1 MALFKKKNKRVVQ
14 DTRGDKVLHFF
25 TTCVLIL
32 VILVVGYPILYV
44 ISSSLSDSASL
55 SSGRVTIFPLV
66 FDSAA
71 SQYKFGVDL
80 SGYKFVLSYDMVV
93 RGFLNSLLYTVLG
106 TAISLVMIILMA
118 YPISKPNFQGR
129 KPISKLLVFAM
140 LVSAGLVPHYLLMT
154 SLGLNGTI
162 WAVVLSG
169 SLNITNVFIMRT
181 SFKNSIPRDVFDAAK
196 LDGANDFQCLVR
208 IALPLAKATVSVLTL
223 YAAVRYWNNY
233 FNAMLYLANRQEL
246 WPLPLVLRNFLLSSK
261 EMSSGGLSA
270 SQQEAF
276 AKSGIYQIQFCLIVV
291 ASAPVLVLYSI
302 VQKFFEKGVM
312 IGSVKG

>member
-14 DTRGDKVLHFF
+14 DTRGDKVQHFF

-154 SLGLNGTI
+154 SLGLNEIG
-162 WAVVLSG
+162 
-169 SLNITNVFIMRT
+169 R
-181 SFKNSIPRDVFDAAK
+181 
-196 LDGANDFQCLVR
+196 
-208 IALPLAKATVSVLTL
+208 
-223 YAAVRYWNNY
+223 
-233 FNAMLYLANRQEL
+233 
-246 WPLPLVLRNFLLSSK
+246 
-261 EMSSGGLSA
+261 A
-270 SQQEAF
+270 SCRER
-276 AKSGIYQIQFCLIVV
+276 V
-291 ASAPVLVLYSI
+291 
-302 VQKFFEKGVM
+302 
-312 IGSVKG
+312 

>member
-1 MALFKKKNKRVVQ
+1 
-14 DTRGDKVLHFF
+14 
-25 TTCVLIL
+25 
-32 VILVVGYPILYV
+32 
-44 ISSSLSDSASL
+44 
-55 SSGRVTIFPLV
+55 
-66 FDSAA
+66 
-71 SQYKFGVDL
+71 
-80 SGYKFVLSYDMVV
+80 
-93 RGFLNSLLYTVLG
+93 
-106 TAISLVMIILMA
+106 
-118 YPISKPNFQGR
+118 
-129 KPISKLLVFAM
+129 M

-291 ASAPVLVLYSI
+291 ASVPVLVLYSI